1 MTKSALVLMLGVLSA
16 FAFWVQGEVSRGT
29 FDPVERA
36 FVSWLAANVGK
47 GVDLPALTLVL
58 YDDESSELAGSHKM
72 AVLDGALF
80 ARAASHIGAVA
91 VGIEGL
97 PDNPGRMI
105 DAAGK
110 TQIFGGYAWQNPPS
124 AGWTP
129 LAGTAGGGWREIPGL
144 AGPATARFT
153 RGFASI
159 PAGAAGPRSILL
171 VARNGD
177 HAVPSFLALAWAAAQ
192 RSRLAEISVEP
203 GSLRSPRHSL
213 PFDSRGEARFFP
225 DSSPLIMTMSDLL
238 VASEKFEREGG
249 SPPLR
254 GRLVVLVPA
263 TSDTPRLR
271 AQEGETPVTP
281 AELWAQSWEAV
292 RRGCLFLLPG
302 PWYPV
307 VLSLVSFLLAI
318 GPARRSSFTT
328 AMAGLFCLM
337 IYLLVALAVFASRGI
352 LLPFAPSVLSLGA
365 GLALGRTAQV
375 SGWLGAKDLPL

>member
-1 MTKSALVLMLGVLSA
+1 MSKSALLLLLAVLSA
-16 FAFWVQGEVSRGT
+16 FAFWVQGEVLRGT
-29 FDPVERA
+29 FDSVERA
-36 FVSWLAANVGK
+36 FVSWLAANVRK
-47 GVDLPALTLVL
+47 DIDLPALTLVL

-80 ARAASHIGAVA
+80 ARAASHVGAVA

-97 PDNPGRMI
+97 PDNPRRMI

-110 TQIFGGYAWQNPPS
+110 TPIFGGYAWHDPPV

-129 LAGTAGGGWREIPGL
+129 LTGPVGIGWREIPGL

-153 RGFASI
+153 RGFVSV
-159 PAGAAGPRSILL
+159 PVGSSGPRSILL
-171 VARNGD
+171 IGRNGD

-192 RSRLAEISVEP
+192 RKRLVEIAVEP
-203 GSLRSPRHSL
+203 GALRSPRQRL

-225 DSSPLIMTMSDLL
+225 DSSPLIMTMNDLL

-271 AQEGETPVTP
+271 AQEGEAAVTP
-281 AELWAQSWEAV
+281 AELWAQSWEAI
-292 RRGCLFLLPG
+292 RGGCLFALPG
-302 PWYPV
+302 PWYAA
-307 VLSLVSFLLAI
+307 VLGLVSFVLAI
-318 GPARRSSFTT
+318 GPARRSTF
-328 AMAGLFCLM
+328 AAVAIGLFSMM
-337 IYLLVALAVFASRGI
+337 IYLLVALGFFASRGI
-352 LLPFAPSVLSLGA
+352 LLPFAPSVLSLAA
-365 GLALGRTAQV
+365 GLALGRTAYA
-375 SGWLGAKDLPL
+375 SGLLGAKDTPP

>member
-1 MTKSALVLMLGVLSA
+1 MSKSALVLMLGVLSA
-16 FAFWVQGEVSRGT
+16 FAFWVQGEVLRGT

-36 FVSWLAANVGK
+36 FVSWLAANVRK
-47 GVDLPALTLVL
+47 GIDLPALTLVL

-80 ARAASHIGAVA
+80 ARAASHIGAIA

-110 TQIFGGYAWQNPPS
+110 TPIFGGYAWQNPPG

-129 LAGTAGGGWREIPGL
+129 LAGSAGAGWREIPGL
-144 AGPATARFT
+144 AGPANARFT
-153 RGFASI
+153 RGFVSI

-171 VARNGD
+171 VGRNGD

-192 RSRLAEISVEP
+192 RSRLAELTVEP
-203 GSLRSPRHSL
+203 GALRSPRQSL

-225 DSSPLIMTMSDLL
+225 DSSPLIMTMNDLL
-238 VASEKFEREGG
+238 VASERFEREGG

-271 AQEGETPVTP
+271 VQEGEVAVTP
-281 AELWAQSWEAV
+281 AEVWAQSWEAI
-292 RRGCLFLLPG
+292 RRGCLFALPG
-302 PWYPV
+302 PWYAV
-307 VLSLVSFLLAI
+307 ALGLVSFLLAI
-318 GPARRSSFTT
+318 GPARRSTFAAVT
-328 AMAGLFCLM
+328 AGLFSLM
-337 IYLLVALAVFASRGI
+337 IYLLFALAVFASRGI
-352 LLPFAPSVLSLGA
+352 LLPFAPSVLSLAA
-365 GLALGRTAQV
+365 GLALGRTAHA
-375 SGWLGAKDLPL
+375 SGWLGTKGLPL